1 MLNVRD
7 VGKHYRSESTH
18 KTIRVLDKV
27 SFTIGRGEKVGLLG
41 RNGAGKSTLIRLLAG
56 VELPSSGR
64 IEHDMS
70 ISWPVGLSGGLAA
83 GLTGNDNIR
92 FVARIYN
99 KPIDEVQAFVED
111 FAELGKALSEPVVTY
126 SSGMQARLN
135 FALSLAI
142 DFDCYLIDEI
152 ISVGDQ
158 RFQRRSHE
166 ELFDKRADRSLI
178 LASHQIEVI
187 RSYCSKALLLHRGR
201 AKMFEDLD
209 LALDIYADLD
219 MAAPPV
225 AA

>member
-7 VGKHYRSESTH
+7 VCKQYGSESTH
-18 KTIRVLDKV
+18 KTIRVFDNV
-27 SFTIGRGEKVGLLG
+27 SFKIERGERVGLLG

-56 VELPSSGR
+56 VERATKGS

-70 ISWPVGLSGGLAA
+70 ISWPVGLSGGLAS

-92 FVARIYN
+92 LIARIYDR
-99 KPIDEVQAFVED
+99 PIVEVRDFVED
-111 FAELGKALSEPVVTY
+111 FAELGKFLSERVVTY

-142 DFDCYLIDEI
+142 DFDCYLVDEI
-152 ISVGDQ
+152 IAVGDQ

-166 ELFDKRADRSLI
+166 ELFDKRADRTLI
-178 LASHQIEVI
+178 LASHSAEVI
-187 RSYCSKALLLHRGR
+187 RSYCSRALLIHQGR

-209 LALDIYADLD
+209 LALDIYKDL
-219 MAAPPV
+219 
-225 AA
+225 